1 MLVGVAHVLDGGGEA
16 VRDGKCDLKAFRQVL
31 FLRGG
36 RVPVRH
42 RKGKPERLSLNR
54 HVRRARKEA
63 KLGRDGGSHHTGQ
76 RLGPTGS
83 LGASGKRREA
93 SRGARGR
100 CGAIALG
107 KGLEQGLHTSTTMYL
122 ALAATTSMPSML
134 AVVVER
140 AEVE

>member
-1 MLVGVAHVLDGGGEA
+1 MQTSAAKDTE
-16 VRDGKCDLKAFRQVL
+16 
-31 FLRGG
+31 RGQD
-36 RVPVRH
+36 H
-42 RKGKPERLSLNR
+42 S
-54 HVRRARKEA
+54 
-63 KLGRDGGSHHTGQ
+63 GQ
-76 RLGPTGS
+76 CMRPTGS

-107 KGLEQGLHTSTTMYL
+107 KGLEQGLHTSTTTYL

-140 AEVE
+140 GQVE